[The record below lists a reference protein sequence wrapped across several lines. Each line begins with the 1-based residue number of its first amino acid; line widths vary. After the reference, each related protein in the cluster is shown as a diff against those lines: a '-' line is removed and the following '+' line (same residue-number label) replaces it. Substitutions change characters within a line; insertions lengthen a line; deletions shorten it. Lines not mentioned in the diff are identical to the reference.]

1 MSKKSTVIAQANI
14 DFTPMPEKQL
24 TLVEVGDWNNANNR
38 WSFYVPYSTRD
49 THGFIP
55 TEVVKARMLRDFN
68 VVVNHYSVCVKSF

>member
-24 TLVEVGDWNNANNR
+24 TLVEVSDWNDANNR
-38 WSFYVPYSTRD
+38 WSFYVPYSTRNAY
-49 THGFIP
+49 GFIP

-68 VVVNHYSVCVKSF
+68 VVVNHYSVCMKAF